1 VAPAAPRDALPHAR
15 IRSPHRAPRGREPG
29 RRRGGLGLEQY
40 RRFLLDAFYREFLT
54 ETLAISLV
62 TTAVCAVLAY
72 PLAYQLARAGARARG
87 LLLMLLIAPLMI
99 GDVVRG
105 YGWLIALGD
114 FGVLNQALLWLGIV
128 GKPVRLIFTPTG
140 VVIGLVQV
148 LLPFMVLPL
157 AAAIGA
163 IPIEVE
169 EASLSLG
176 ARYGRVF
183 RKIVLPLTLPGLAAG
198 VVIVFALAMGSFAI
212 PLFLGGV
219 KVKMIGPLIFQQA
232 TLDRGLAVRRG
243 DLERPV
249 RDELR
254 AARRLHLGGRV
265 DAPRG
270 GGSGPVNPDS
280 ALFKAATGGDLP
292 LPPPAHPGRRGGL
305 AQRRP
310 EPGLPPTRISL
321 RWFGAFLTSA
331 DFGRAT
337 RISLEV
343 AAATALIALAL
354 GTAGRLRARTL
365 PGAGAVA
372 RVAIPDVTADP
383 AGDRGRAGALAALC
397 AARRDAVGGEPG
409 GRATW
414 WWPYPT
420 QCGRC
425 TPAFATYDTT
435 LDDAAATLGARPLR
449 TFFRSRSPS
458 SSRAWWPAA
467 SSPSRS
473 RSATSWSRCS

>member
-1 VAPAAPRDALPHAR
+1 MTSRAWLLLLPATLFLLLGFVLPIALLAAA
-15 IRSPHRAPRGREPG
+15 SLGG
-29 RRRGGLGLEQY
+29 GGGGLGLEQY

-72 PLAYQLARAGARARG
+72 PLAYQLARAGVRARG
-87 LLLMLLIAPLMI
+87 ALLMLLIAPLMI

-212 PLFLGGV
+212 PMFLGGV

-232 TLDRGLAVRRG
+232 TLTA
-243 DLERPV
+243 
-249 RDELR
+249 
-254 AARRLHLGGRV
+254 
-265 DAPRG
+265 
-270 GGSGPVNPDS
+270 
-280 ALFKAATGGDLP
+280 DLP
-292 LPPPAHPGRRGGL
+292 FAAAISSVLFATSFALLVAYTWAGASMRHGVEAPGR
-305 AQRRP
+305 
-310 EPGLPPTRISL
+310 
-321 RWFGAFLTSA
+321 
-331 DFGRAT
+331 
-337 RISLEV
+337 
-343 AAATALIALAL
+343 
-354 GTAGRLRARTL
+354 
-365 PGAGAVA
+365 
-372 RVAIPDVTADP
+372 
-383 AGDRGRAGALAALC
+383 
-397 AARRDAVGGEPG
+397 
-409 GRATW
+409 
-414 WWPYPT
+414 
-420 QCGRC
+420 
-425 TPAFATYDTT
+425 
-435 LDDAAATLGARPLR
+435 
-449 TFFRSRSPS
+449 
-458 SSRAWWPAA
+458 
-467 SSPSRS
+467 
-473 RSATSWSRCS
+473 